1 MYFVVRS
8 FVCLVVPLYPINV
21 KTAEPNE
28 AKFCVRKKNPPKFE
42 SNVNGRLSDNS

>member
-28 AKFCVRKKNPPKFE
+28 AKLCPPKFE
-42 SNVNGRLSDNS
+42 SYVNGRLSDNS